1 MSEIMVFLRAFGW
14 LLTWAVGALLLA
26 LLFYAAST
34 AAPYAVLAPDGTAL
48 NVIELDAPPAG
59 CGYVAGCTIVPRDQ
73 VPAGQL
79 GTFGSVAAP
88 ATPRTV
94 ISAAEFQARFSDAEQ
109 GAIWAA
115 AAKDPSGQIGAG
127 LTRGLTAG
135 QIDLAAPAL
144 KAWLDALVA
153 AGALTAAREAQ
164 ILTP

>member
-1 MSEIMVFLRAFGW
+1 M
-14 LLTWAVGALLLA
+14 TD
-26 LLFYAAST
+26 T
-34 AAPYAVLAPDGTAL
+34 AAPASGLVPIGLARTIPVNRPEVMTLVAAL
-48 NVIELDAPPAG
+48 DLPAPSALSPL
-59 CGYVAGCTIVPRDQ
+59 P
-73 VPAGQL
+73 PL
-79 GTFGSVAAP
+79 AAP

-94 ISAAEFQARFSDAEQ
+94 ISAAEFQARFRDAEQ